1 MFEFLRMVLI
11 YPLSLLRP
19 QHELAMEI
27 LALRHQITVLKRRT
41 PRPKLRPWDRCLW
54 MILKRVWPNWR
65 TPLMVFRP
73 ETVIGWQRAG
83 LRMFWRWKSRRR
95 PGRPAKDRELIQ
107 LIRRMWSVNPTW
119 GSPRIRD
126 ELAKLG
132 LQASTAT
139 IRKYRPRSRR
149 LPSQSWRTFLQN
161 HAGGIAAM
169 DFFVVPTV
177 TARLLYVLVVL
188 NHERRKIVHFNITDA
203 PTAAWTAQQ
212 IINAFP
218 YDTAPEYLLR
228 DRDSIYGSVFVQRVA
243 GMGIKQ
249 KLISP
254 RSPWQSPYVERLV
267 GSIRRE
273 CLDRVIVF
281 NERQLRR
288 VLESYLEYYHKI
300 RPHRSLSHDSPIP
313 RPVEAPDDGKVIEMP
328 LVGGLHHQYRRQAA

>member
-1 MFEFLRMVLI
+1 
-11 YPLSLLRP
+11 
-19 QHELAMEI
+19 
-27 LALRHQITVLKRRT
+27 
-41 PRPKLRPWDRCLW
+41 
-54 MILKRVWPNWR
+54 
-65 TPLMVFRP
+65 
-73 ETVIGWQRAG
+73 
-83 LRMFWRWKSRRR
+83 
-95 PGRPAKDRELIQ
+95 LIQ

-139 IRKYRPRSRR
+139 IRKYRPKSRCP
-149 LPSQSWRTFLQN
+149 PSQSWRTFLQN
-161 HAGGIAAM
+161 HTGGIAAM

-203 PTAAWTAQQ
+203 PAAAWTAQQ

-228 DRDSIYGSVFVQRVA
+228 DRDSIYGSIFVQRVA

-254 RSPWQSPYVERLV
+254 RSPWQSTYVERLV

-281 NERQLRR
+281 NERQLRQI
-288 VLESYLEYYHKI
+288 LESYFK
-300 RPHRSLSHDSPIP
+300 
-313 RPVEAPDDGKVIEMP
+313 
-328 LVGGLHHQYRRQAA
+328 

>member
-1 MFEFLRMVLI
+1 M
-11 YPLSLLRP
+11 
-19 QHELAMEI
+19 
-27 LALRHQITVLKRRT
+27 
-41 PRPKLRPWDRCLW
+41 C
-54 MILKRVWPNWR
+54 
-65 TPLMVFRP
+65 
-73 ETVIGWQRAG
+73 
-83 LRMFWRWKSRRR
+83 
-95 PGRPAKDRELIQ
+95 
-107 LIRRMWSVNPTW
+107 IRDSTW

-132 LQASTAT
+132 LEASTAT
-139 IRKYRPRSRR
+139 IRKYRSKSGRR
-149 LPSQSWRTFLQN
+149 PSQSWRTFLQN

-177 TARLLYVLVVL
+177 TERLLYVLVVL
-188 NHERRKIVHFNITDA
+188 KYERRKIVHFNITDS
-203 PTAAWTAQQ
+203 PTVSWTAQQ

-228 DRDSIYGSVFVQRVA
+228 DRDSIYGSIFVQRVV

-288 VLESYLEYYHKI
+288 VLES
-300 RPHRSLSHDSPIP
+300 
-313 RPVEAPDDGKVIEMP
+313 
-328 LVGGLHHQYRRQAA
+328 